1 MNRNAKS
8 GVLAVA
14 IILAVSANA
23 NAKTT
28 FPNIKVPPK
37 SFVSSCEAGGGSA
50 SGGQGVITCTSG
62 NGNTVT
68 SCDVKDGQTEGCIQV
83 SRGKGPK
90 SNTAG
95 DGNQNAGNG
104 NAGDGGSSG
113 GRPDSASAGND
124 SAAGSMGGNTGGN
137 TIN

>member
-8 GVLAVA
+8 GVLALA

-68 SCDVKDGQTEGCIQV
+68 SCDVKDGKTEGCIQV

-95 DGNQNAGNG
+95 DGNQNTGNG
-104 NAGDGGSSG
+104 NVGDGGSKD
-113 GRPDSASAGND
+113 GRPDSASAGNG

-137 TIN
+137 AIN

>member
-1 MNRNAKS
+1 MNMNVRS
-8 GVLAVA
+8 GVLAAA
-14 IILAVSANA
+14 IILSVTASA

-68 SCDVKDGQTEGCIQV
+68 SCDVKDGKTEGCIQV

-95 DGNQNAGNG
+95 TANQNAGTG

-124 SAAGSMGGNTGGN
+124 GAPGSMGGNSGGN
-137 TIN
+137 AIN

>member
-83 SRGKGPK
+83 SRGRGPK

-95 DGNQNAGNG
+95 NGNQNAGNG

-137 TIN
+137 AIN